1 MNSVGNGATNITNNS
16 VENPPQNMEGPILAE
31 AVQLVA
37 WMENDHRR
45 RMQNFVQMLSLFP
58 GQPLCDSTKKRTF
71 ITLKTLK
78 NSVPQNSVRK
88 YEDEGSSLVDL
99 WVVDK

>member
-31 AVQLVA
+31 AVQLVT

-45 RMQNFVQMLSLFP
+45 RMQNFCPNAQSVSWTNTMRLH
-58 GQPLCDSTKKRTF
+58 KKAYF
-71 ITLKTLK
+71 Y
-78 NSVPQNSVRK
+78 NS
-88 YEDEGSSLVDL
+88 
-99 WVVDK
+99 